1 MTPCASRATRNV
13 EYLQDVC
20 PASQALRGSSKTASV
35 EDLSCPLFKS
45 CLTMTKPAS
54 DAISMWDISSP
65 ESASYSPLDGDAT
78 TDVAIVGGGYTG
90 CSTALHLAGHNISS
104 IILEAEDVG
113 FGGSGRNAGLL
124 NAGLWLPPDQVLDV
138 LGKQAGSHLVDLLGA
153 GPQYVF
159 SLIEKYQI
167 RCEATRNGTIHAAHA
182 PSGMADLTNRY
193 NQWQKLGA
201 PVELL
206 NRKQAEEK
214 IGSSAFHGGLLDR
227 RAGTINP
234 MGYARG
240 LARAAVSAG
249 ARLHTGTRVT
259 KLDRVDGK
267 WRVTTPT
274 GIVTANYVVLGT
286 NAYTDELWPGLNQAF
301 TPIHYFQFASEPL
314 TGDDDRILH
323 ERQGLWDT
331 GTVMFSARRDAHG
344 RLIVGSMGKLMGGET
359 GLSRRWAGKAV
370 KHYFPELGPVQW
382 EKAWHGRIA
391 FTRDHVPRVHKL
403 AENLYT
409 AIAYNGRGIS
419 PGTVFGAS
427 IADAIAGKDDAK
439 LAMPLSDLSPEAFR
453 ALREAGYELSFKA
466 WRLLK
471 SI

>member
-1 MTPCASRATRNV
+1 MP
-13 EYLQDVC
+13 
-20 PASQALRGSSKTASV
+20 
-35 EDLSCPLFKS
+35 
-45 CLTMTKPAS
+45 KPAS
-54 DAISMWDISSP
+54 DAISLWDISAP
-65 ESASYSPLDGDAT
+65 ETASYKPLDGDAT
-78 TDVAIVGGGYTG
+78 TEVAIVGGGYTG
-90 CSTALHLAGHNISS
+90 CSTALHLAGHGISS

-124 NAGLWLPPDQVLDV
+124 NAGLWLPPEQVLDV
-138 LGKQAGSHLVDLLGA
+138 VGHEAGQRLVELLGA
-153 GPQYVF
+153 GPQFVF

-182 PSGMADLTNRY
+182 PSGFADLTNRD
-193 NQWQKLGA
+193 NQWKKLGA

-206 NRKQAEEK
+206 DRRQAEEK

-267 WRVTTPT
+267 WRLTTPT
-274 GIVTANYVVLGT
+274 GIVTADYVVLGT
-286 NAYTDELWPGLNQAF
+286 NAYTDELWPGLNRAF

-314 TGDDDRILH
+314 TGDDDRILK

-331 GTVMFSARRDAHG
+331 GTVMMSARRDAHG
-344 RLIVGSMGKLMGGET
+344 RLIIGSMGQLMGGET
-359 GLSRRWAGKAV
+359 GLSRRWAYKAV
-370 KHYFPELGPVQW
+370 KHYFPELGPVKW

-391 FTRDHVPRVHKL
+391 FTKDHVPRVHKL

-427 IADAIAGKDDAK
+427 IADAIAGKDDSR
-439 LAMPLSDLSPEAFR
+439 LAMPLSELSPEAFR

>member
-1 MTPCASRATRNV
+1 MTTPVR
-13 EYLQDVC
+13 
-20 PASQALRGSSKTASV
+20 
-35 EDLSCPLFKS
+35 
-45 CLTMTKPAS
+45 
-54 DAISMWDISSP
+54 DAVSLWAMSAP
-65 ESASYSPLDGDAT
+65 ETSNYSPLDGDAET
-78 TDVAIVGGGYTG
+78 EVAIVGGGYTG
-90 CSTALHLAGHNISS
+90 CSTALHLAGHGISS

-113 FGGSGRNAGLL
+113 YGGSGRNAGLL
-124 NAGLWLPPDQVLDV
+124 NAGLWLPPEQVLAV
-138 LGKQAGSHLVDLLGA
+138 LGKQTGERLVEMLGA
-153 GPQYVF
+153 GPQYVL

-182 PSGMADLTNRY
+182 PSGMTDLTNRY
-193 NQWQKLGA
+193 NQWKALGA

-206 NRKQAEEK
+206 DRQQARDK
-214 IGSSAFHGGLLDR
+214 IGSSAFHGGLLDM

-259 KLDRVDGK
+259 KLERIDGK
-267 WRVTTPT
+267 WHLTTPT
-274 GIVTANYVVLGT
+274 GTVTATHVVLGT

-314 TGDDDRILH
+314 TGDDDRILR

-331 GTVMFSARRDAHG
+331 GQVMFSARRDAHG
-344 RLIVGSMGKLMGGET
+344 RLIVGSMGKLIGGET

-370 KHYFPELGPVQW
+370 KHYFPELGPVEW
-382 EKAWHGRIA
+382 EKAWHGCIA

-427 IADAIAGKDDAK
+427 IADAIAGKDDSK
-439 LAMPLSDLSPEAFR
+439 LAMPPSELAPEAFR
-453 ALREAGYELSFKA
+453 ALRAAGYELSFKA

-471 SI
+471 SM

>member
-1 MTPCASRATRNV
+1 
-13 EYLQDVC
+13 
-20 PASQALRGSSKTASV
+20 
-35 EDLSCPLFKS
+35 
-45 CLTMTKPAS
+45 MTKSVS

-65 ESASYSPLDGDAT
+65 ESAGYAPLDGDAN

-90 CSTALHLAGHNISS
+90 CSTALHLAGHNVSS

-113 FGGSGRNAGLL
+113 YGGSGRNAGLL
-124 NAGLWLPPDQVLDV
+124 NAGLWLPPEQVLDV

-193 NQWQKLGA
+193 NQWHKLGA

-206 NRKQAEEK
+206 DRQQARDK

-259 KLDRVDGK
+259 SLDRADDK
-267 WRVTTPT
+267 WRLTTPT
-274 GIVTANYVVLGT
+274 GIVTADYVVLAT

-314 TGDDDRILH
+314 TGGDDRILH

-331 GTVMFSARRDAHG
+331 GTVMMSARRDAHG
-344 RLIVGSMGKLMGGET
+344 RLIIGSMGKLMGGED

-370 KHYFPELGPVQW
+370 KRYFPELGDVKW

-391 FTRDHVPRVHKL
+391 FTKDHVPRVHKL

-427 IADAIAGKDDAK
+427 IADAIAGRDDSK

-466 WRLLK
+466 WNLMRSL
-471 SI
+471 